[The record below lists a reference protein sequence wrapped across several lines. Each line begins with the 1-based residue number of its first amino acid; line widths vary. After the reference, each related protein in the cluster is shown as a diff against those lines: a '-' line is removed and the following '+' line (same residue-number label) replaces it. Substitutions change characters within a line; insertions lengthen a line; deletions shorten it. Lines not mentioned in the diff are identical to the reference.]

1 MQVDD
6 HWSISVQFM
15 IAVENII
22 ITEYS
27 GGESPNSN
35 ADKWRHYHRQ
45 CMIMIN
51 QFLQKCHH
59 RHNHSFCHAYS
70 YFSPWVVSSQ
80 ILRTHQIVTQKI
92 LEKRS
97 LQNSYRGSEF
107 QEFFTFGVSASN
119 TSIMG
124 EFQELSVS
132 GFRKLFQLF
141 SLLSG
146 GDLRMDRFPE
156 SCKTASD
163 EWDCGGL
170 MCLLW
175 MENNNSCW
183 TWDGHWCSL
192 PCSCVQLCLASHGLN
207 GFASPTNPRDA
218 RVS

>member
-1 MQVDD
+1 
-6 HWSISVQFM
+6 
-15 IAVENII
+15 
-22 ITEYS
+22 
-27 GGESPNSN
+27 
-35 ADKWRHYHRQ
+35 
-45 CMIMIN
+45 MIMIRGGEAQN
-51 QFLQKCHH
+51 PQDQFLQKCHH
-59 RHNHSFCHAYS
+59 CHNNSFCHAYS

-92 LEKRS
+92 LEKCS
-97 LQNSYRGSEF
+97 LQNFYRGWAPRIVLPLVF
-107 QEFFTFGVSASN
+107 QLPTPRSW
-119 TSIMG
+119 
-124 EFQELSVS
+124 FQFRELSVS

-163 EWDCGGL
+163 KWDCGGL
-170 MCLLW
+170 LCLLW
-175 MENNNSCW
+175 MENNSCW

-192 PCSCVQLCLASHGLN
+192 PCSCVQLCLASRGLN